1 MTKNVVKEL
10 VQNINFVQTDRLSE
24 EKKRGEFLKRFEV
37 KSASTASLPILQ
49 ENLFLIKE
57 INPSVLTSVGLS
69 RKPRPS
75 SGT

>member
-1 MTKNVVKEL
+1 MVKEL